1 MNIISELSSNALQ
14 DDYLKELFYKSEK
27 INAHKFFGI
36 TQDELTEKEFIDLL
50 RFSDLLSRSTES
62 EAQNKAYK
70 IISLLEESYR
80 NKEIFQIFAHSV
92 MVKLGN
98 FPALSLLEETSENIS
113 QPYETLFTRYIKETY
128 QEIPDSE
135 YTFTDPQYTIFES
148 LKNSNHYSFSGPTSL
163 GKSFIINAFIR
174 HLIKEHRGTDNIVIL
189 VPSRALINQ
198 TVVKLKEEFKEEK
211 KYTILAHPSVPS
223 MFKKEEQK
231 YIFVFTPERLVSYFS
246 DSNNPKIDYLF
257 VDEAHKT
264 VALKDTRS
272 PLYYHAISQAQQK
285 SVKLYFASPNIKNPE
300 VFLQLFEKS
309 TEESIA
315 IKTSPV
321 AQNRYFL
328 DLVNN
333 KTLMFSDASGDYK
346 LPVEFNNNKNK
357 KYWLNKLGSNCQN
370 IVYCNSKADTV
381 KYALDFSKD
390 REDKNGLELQEVI
403 DLIEKHLHE
412 KYYLINC
419 LKKGV
424 AFHFGNLPQLIREK
438 VEWLFEEG
446 FIDYLFSTSTLL
458 EGVNLP
464 AKNMFI
470 LANKIG
476 LSNFIDIDF
485 WNLAGRAGRMT
496 KEMSGN
502 IICMKVDERHWK
514 TTQTSDPLNIVRN
527 KEIKDIQPLIIKGQ
541 KKFYKNIENS
551 LQNNEFSNRSASKN
565 EKDIW
570 DYYANITLIH
580 EMQQTNSILKNSFT
594 RESPITLKK
603 LNQEITVPSRILS
616 SASTIK
622 AEYQNNIFNNDDLQ
636 SNILT
641 DDFNYDI
648 ILEKLRLLCDYYKW
662 KEEDSKKLRYY
673 AALMNGWIS
682 SKPLKKII
690 EESIKHYKR
699 KGKIFEEDTRE
710 FVPFTDS
717 NPKHINIV
725 VNEVIADIENI
736 LRFELKRYFDN
747 YYNILVEKLGE
758 ENAGVNWAD
767 YLEYGTSDKKI
778 IELQNIGIPRH
789 LSQYI
794 LKNHENCLT
803 FNEQNNLSEIDR
815 QLLEGEFDKTKH
827 EYKECEELSLYIT
840 PKPLTTF

>member
-346 LPVEFNNNKNK
+346 LPVEFNNNNK
-357 KYWLNKLGSNCQN
+357 KK
-370 IVYCNSKADTV
+370 
-381 KYALDFSKD
+381 
-390 REDKNGLELQEVI
+390 
-403 DLIEKHLHE
+403 
-412 KYYLINC
+412 
-419 LKKGV
+419 
-424 AFHFGNLPQLIREK
+424 
-438 VEWLFEEG
+438 
-446 FIDYLFSTSTLL
+446 
-458 EGVNLP
+458 
-464 AKNMFI
+464 I
-470 LANKIG
+470 LA
-476 LSNFIDIDF
+476 
-485 WNLAGRAGRMT
+485 
-496 KEMSGN
+496 E
-502 IICMKVDERHWK
+502 
-514 TTQTSDPLNIVRN
+514 
-527 KEIKDIQPLIIKGQ
+527 
-541 KKFYKNIENS
+541 
-551 LQNNEFSNRSASKN
+551 
-565 EKDIW
+565 
-570 DYYANITLIH
+570 
-580 EMQQTNSILKNSFT
+580 
-594 RESPITLKK
+594 
-603 LNQEITVPSRILS
+603 
-616 SASTIK
+616 
-622 AEYQNNIFNNDDLQ
+622 
-636 SNILT
+636 
-641 DDFNYDI
+641 
-648 ILEKLRLLCDYYKW
+648 
-662 KEEDSKKLRYY
+662 
-673 AALMNGWIS
+673 
-682 SKPLKKII
+682 
-690 EESIKHYKR
+690 
-699 KGKIFEEDTRE
+699 
-710 FVPFTDS
+710 
-717 NPKHINIV
+717 
-725 VNEVIADIENI
+725 
-736 LRFELKRYFDN
+736 
-747 YYNILVEKLGE
+747 
-758 ENAGVNWAD
+758 
-767 YLEYGTSDKKI
+767 
-778 IELQNIGIPRH
+778 
-789 LSQYI
+789 
-794 LKNHENCLT
+794 
-803 FNEQNNLSEIDR
+803 
-815 QLLEGEFDKTKH
+815 
-827 EYKECEELSLYIT
+827 
-840 PKPLTTF
+840 